1 MSEAT
6 LEVQDLTKYFGRRSR
21 VHAVDEVNF
30 TLRPGTITALVGE
43 SGSGKSTVA
52 RLLVRLMEPTG
63 GTIRLGGREVGRG
76 RLREYRSQ
84 VQMIFQ
90 DPFGSL
96 NPAKTIHHHLARPL
110 KLHKIVPDDE
120 IDSRVHELLQ
130 TVGLVPP
137 EHVAKK
143 YPHELSGGQRQRVA
157 IARTL
162 AVEPVVLLAD
172 EPTSML
178 DVSIRIGI
186 LNLMLKLKEERRI
199 AFLYVT
205 HDLASARYVADDI
218 LVMYAGQ
225 IVEQGPM
232 EQVLADPLHPYT
244 QLLLSAVPDAGLR
257 EVKRIAVRPGAAGA
271 AVDPPERCR
280 FVARCPIAID
290 VCSHVSP
297 PLVEARRRAAEGDGL
312 GPGAAG
318 FAGGATSP
326 QSARCHVNA
335 PSDKG
340 LPA

>member
-1 MSEAT
+1 MNEIA
-6 LEVQDLTKYFGRRSR
+6 LEVRNLSKRFPAATGLRGRRSS
-21 VHAVDEVNF
+21 VHAVDDVSF
-30 TLRPGTITALVGE
+30 ALRRGVVTALVGE

-52 RLLVRLMEPTG
+52 RLLARLYDPTS
-63 GTIRLGGREVGRG
+63 GTILFGDNDVARDRSRRSV
-76 RLREYRSQ
+76 LRYRSQ

-96 NPAKTIHHHLARPL
+96 NPAKNIRHHIERPL
-110 KLHKIVPDDE
+110 RIHGIADDGTIE
-120 IDSRVHELLQ
+120 ERVHDLLQ

-137 EHVAKK
+137 EHVAAK

-162 AVEPVVLLAD
+162 AVEPTVLLAD

-225 IVEQGPM
+225 IVEQGPI
-232 EQVLADPLHPYT
+232 EEVLADPLHPYT
-244 QLLLSAVPDAGLR
+244 QLLLSAVPDPGTGL
-257 EVKRIAVRPGAAGA
+257 EVKRIEARKGLASAAI
-271 AVDPPERCR
+271 DPPEGCR
-280 FVARCPIAID
+280 FVSRCPIAIG
-290 VCSHVSP
+290 VCSRVTP
-297 PLVEARRRAAEGDGL
+297 PLVEAARD
-312 GPGAAG
+312 
-318 FAGGATSP
+318 

-335 PSDKG
+335 PA
-340 LPA
+340 PALMERIA